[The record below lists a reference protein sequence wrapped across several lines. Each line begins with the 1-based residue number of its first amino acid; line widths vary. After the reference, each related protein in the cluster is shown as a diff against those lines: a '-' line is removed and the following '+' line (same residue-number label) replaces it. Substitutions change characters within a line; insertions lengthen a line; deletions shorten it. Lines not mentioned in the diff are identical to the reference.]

1 MRSARRRGV
10 HNKVDADRISI
21 RGSAMTDGDDETM
34 KVAIAIGAATRDNM
48 GDKNGNY
55 RLEIV
60 LLRGDGCARLRITG
74 LT

>member
-1 MRSARRRGV
+1 
-10 HNKVDADRISI
+10 
-21 RGSAMTDGDDETM
+21 MTDGDDETM

-60 LLRGDGCARLRITG
+60 LLRRGGCARLRITG